1 MLRVCSADGCTV
13 LTLGELCADHEPAPA
28 RTDWPRGRPWPELRR
43 QAALRSESGELDVA
57 DVEAERLRHPDAV
70 LELAP

>member
-1 MLRVCSADGCTV
+1 MLRVCSAPGCAI
-13 LTLGELCADHEPAPA
+13 LTLGELCAHHEQVPAG
-28 RTDWPRGRPWPELRR
+28 TVWPRGRPFR
-43 QAALRSESGELDVA
+43 ALSGEPGELDFA